1 MITEDQLEQQCLDW
15 FQSQG
20 YSYVCG
26 YDIAPDGSSPE
37 REDYHQ
43 VVLKQ
48 RLLNQLAIINPELPI
63 EALESVAKTVSTPDS
78 VILIKSNQQF
88 HKWLI
93 EGVPVEYTGTLD
105 DGSTGSKHTHVQL
118 IDFANVSNNEFLVV
132 NQFTIT
138 GVKGNRRPDVVVFI
152 NGLPIS
158 VIELKNPADEHA
170 DIWNAFNQLQTYKD
184 EISDLFVFNESLI
197 VSDGWIARVG
207 SLTASKERFLPWK
220 TIKHEDD
227 KPLLEFQLET
237 MIRGFFDQVMLLDYI
252 RYFVLFENDG
262 DKVIKKIAGYHQ
274 FHAVREAV
282 KATVIAAN
290 PLAEVVGERR
300 ATYGSKV
307 EAGSGKAGVVWH
319 TQGSGKSISMV
330 CYASKLLQQP
340 EMNNPTLVI
349 VTDRNDLDGQLFNT
363 FGMAQETLKQLPEQA
378 SDRDSLRDLLLS
390 RQSGGIIFTT
400 IQKFALVASELEHPE
415 LSSRSNIVVVSDEAH
430 RSQYGNKA
438 RLADVK
444 NEAGEVAS
452 QKYVFGYSKYMRDAL
467 PNATFIGFTGTPI
480 TMDDKDTRAVFG
492 DYVSI
497 YDIQDAVDDGA
508 TVPIYYESRLAKL
521 DIRQDE
527 IEALNDDIDEV
538 LEDEEET
545 DAREKAKSQWAALE
559 KLVGSKPR
567 VEQVAKDLVAHYESR
582 TSAFPGKAMI
592 VGMSRDICV
601 DIYSA
606 IVAIRPDWHDDDTA
620 KGTIKVVMTGSA
632 SDKAALQPH
641 IHDKKTKKLFETRF
655 KDTQDPL
662 KLVIVRDMWLTGF
675 DAPCCHTM
683 YIDKPMKGHN
693 LMQAIARVNRVFKDK
708 AGGLVVD
715 YIGIAS
721 ELKNALKTYTNS
733 QGKGQPTVDTAEAFA
748 VLTEKVDVIRSM
760 FVTPVD
766 GSTFDYINDFEA
778 KALQLLPRAVN
789 HISGLTN
796 AKGERDGK
804 RRFLDVTASLTKAFS
819 LCNTLDA
826 VSEYRT
832 EIAFYAAIKTAFMKH
847 STVDKKRT
855 DEERN
860 SAFKQ
865 IIDNAVIAEGVDDIF
880 SMVGLDKPNIGLLSP
895 EFLEDVK
902 NMPQKNLAVELLE
915 KLLKDEVKARM
926 KTDVVQEKKYSDRI
940 NATLLKYHNRG
951 IETAQVIEELIQ
963 WAKEM
968 AADAEM
974 ADKLNLS
981 VDEIAFYRA
990 LIMNEESV
998 RILGDDTLRNL
1009 AIELTNQLRKSATVD
1024 WQKRD
1029 SVRARMRNLVRRL
1042 LRRFKYPPDGS
1053 DEAIKLIL
1061 AQADG
1066 LAEMWSERR
1075 EPSSY
1080 TESDIIKLVFNKLY
1094 QNGDIYSVTHKIPSI
1109 PSVSSVE
1116 MQMMKC
1122 ITVGGHFGS
1131 KGGTY
1136 IKLPALLSML
1146 HSIMTADGVLG
1157 ELVGISIGALVP
1169 LNCISLICSKVF
1181 GTKIM
1186 LTPEDCLVLTSF
1198 PDKTVRTID
1207 ELLQN
1212 TAKNADYLGVRRLN
1226 EEDLDVVLSQLHS
1239 NGLLEPLGEDTWEIK
1254 DKIITAL

>member
-48 RLLNQLAIINPELPI
+48 RLLNQLSIINPTLPVS
-63 EALESVAKTVSTPDS
+63 ALESVVNTVSKPDS
-78 VILIKSNQQF
+78 LVLIKSNRQF

-93 EGVPVEYTGTLD
+93 EGVPVEYTGTQS
-105 DGSTGSKHTHVQL
+105 DGSTGSLHTHVQL
-118 IDFANVSNNEFLVV
+118 FDFNNTTNNEFLVV

-138 GVKGNRRPDVVVFI
+138 GTKGNRRPDVVVFI

-184 EISDLFVFNESLI
+184 EISGLFVFNESLI

-237 MIRGFFDQVMLLDYI
+237 MVRGYFDQEMLLDYI

-262 DKVIKKIAGYHQ
+262 DNIIKKIAGYHQ

-282 KATVIAAN
+282 KATVVAAN
-290 PLAEVVGERR
+290 SAEGVSERR

-330 CYASKLLQQP
+330 CYASKLLQQA

-363 FGMAQETLKQLPEQA
+363 FCMAQETLKQMPQQA
-378 SDRDSLRDLLLS
+378 NDRDSLRELLLS

-400 IQKFALVASELEHPE
+400 IQKFALLAKELEHPV
-415 LSSRSNIVVVSDEAH
+415 LSDRGNIIVVSDEAH

-438 RLADVK
+438 RLVDVK
-444 NEAGEVAS
+444 NDEGEVIS
-452 QKYVFGYSKYMRDAL
+452 QKYVYGYSKYMRDAL
-467 PNATFIGFTGTPI
+467 PYATFIGFTGTPI
-480 TMDDKDTRAVFG
+480 AMDDKDTRAVFG

-521 DIRQDE
+521 EINQE
-527 IEALNDDIDEV
+527 QIEALNDDVDEV

-545 DAREKAKSQWAALE
+545 NIREKTKSKWAALE
-559 KLVGSKPR
+559 KLVGSQPR
-567 VEQVAKDLVAHYESR
+567 VEQIAKDLVSHFEAR
-582 TSAFPGKAMI
+582 TSTFPGKAMI

-601 DIYSA
+601 DIYNA
-606 IVAIRPDWHDDDTA
+606 IVAIRPDWHSDDTA
-620 KGTIKVVMTGSA
+620 KGIIKVVMTGSA

-641 IHDKKTKKLFETRF
+641 IHDKKTKKLFENRF
-655 KDTQDPL
+655 KDIEDPL

-748 VLTEKVDVIRSM
+748 VLAEKIDVIRGM
-760 FVTPVD
+760 FATPVD
-766 GSTFDYINDFEA
+766 GDTFDYIDDFES
-778 KALQLLPRAVN
+778 KALQLLPGAVN

-796 AKGERDGK
+796 TKGEREGK
-804 RRFLDVTASLTKAFS
+804 RRFLDVMASLTKAFS

-832 EIAFYAAIKTAFMKH
+832 EIAFYSAIKTAFMKH
-847 STVDKKRT
+847 TKVDKKRS
-855 DEERN
+855 DEDRN

-865 IIDNAVIAEGVDDIF
+865 IIDNAIIAEGVDDIF
-880 SMVGLDKPNIGLLSP
+880 AMVGLDKPNIGLLSE

-915 KLLKDEVKARM
+915 KLLRDEIKARM
-926 KTDVVQEKKYSDRI
+926 KNDVVLEKKYSDRI
-940 NATLLKYHNRG
+940 MATLLKYHNRG

-968 AADAEM
+968 AADSEM

-990 LIMNEESV
+990 LVVNEESV
-998 RILGDDTLRNL
+998 RELGDDTLRQL
-1009 AIELTNQLRKSATVD
+1009 AIALTAELRKSATVD

-1042 LRRFKYPPDGS
+1042 LRKWKYPPDKS
-1053 DEAIKLIL
+1053 SEAIELIL
-1061 AQADG
+1061 AQAEV
-1066 LAEMWSERR
+1066 LADSWA
-1075 EPSSY
+1075 
-1080 TESDIIKLVFNKLY
+1080 T
-1094 QNGDIYSVTHKIPSI
+1094 
-1109 PSVSSVE
+1109 
-1116 MQMMKC
+1116 
-1122 ITVGGHFGS
+1122 
-1131 KGGTY
+1131 
-1136 IKLPALLSML
+1136 
-1146 HSIMTADGVLG
+1146 
-1157 ELVGISIGALVP
+1157 
-1169 LNCISLICSKVF
+1169 
-1181 GTKIM
+1181 
-1186 LTPEDCLVLTSF
+1186 
-1198 PDKTVRTID
+1198 
-1207 ELLQN
+1207 
-1212 TAKNADYLGVRRLN
+1212 
-1226 EEDLDVVLSQLHS
+1226 
-1239 NGLLEPLGEDTWEIK
+1239 
-1254 DKIITAL
+1254 